1 MKYYSKSI
9 SASNYKQQ
17 RIRFTTKM
25 NENSAKTYAFSFLKH
40 GLLGAIISFGS
51 PFYFFKFQV
60 VSLSDKQLQLGEDD
74 AFLTLQDAWEHAL
87 EVLEVQV
94 NKPSFESWIKPS
106 KPISIDGDLVVIGTT
121 SSFAKRWLE
130 SKYLGF
136 IKEQLEPHLGFPI
149 KIKVELIDKDE
160 PVIMT
165 EKLPK
170 KPKPKAKV
178 EEESLSQPLNSS
190 YNFDNFV
197 VGPTNR
203 LAHACA
209 VAVSE
214 DPGKTYNPL
223 FIYGGP
229 GLGKTHLMH
238 AIGLHVGKENPEMR
252 VMYVSGETFT
262 YHYISS
268 LREHKNSEF
277 RRKYRSIDL
286 WLVDDIQFLM
296 GKERT
301 EEEFFHTY
309 NAIYDMGKQIVLTSD
324 RAPKDLQLD
333 SRLLSR
339 FECGILADISPP
351 DLETRIAILQAKAE
365 SENMELPDEV
375 ILYIARLITSNI
387 RQLEGALITLHAY
400 ASLMKTKV
408 TVPLAEEVLN
418 KHFGEEA
425 PPVIDTNKVLQEVA
439 KKYNV
444 EITDL
449 KGKCRSK
456 DIVIPRQVVM
466 YLCRELTDSSLPAIG
481 KAIGGKDHT
490 TVLHSCKKVEEKM
503 ASDKTFA
510 AQIEELAKHI
520 KNLK

>member
-1 MKYYSKSI
+1 M
-9 SASNYKQQ
+9 
-17 RIRFTTKM
+17 
-25 NENSAKTYAFSFLKH
+25 
-40 GLLGAIISFGS
+40 
-51 PFYFFKFQV
+51 
-60 VSLSDKQLQLGEDD
+60 SDKQLQLGEDD
-74 AFLTLQDAWEHAL
+74 AFLALQDAWGHAL
-87 EVLEVQV
+87 ELLEAQV
-94 NKPSFESWIKPS
+94 NKPSYESWIKPS
-106 KPISIDGDLVVIGTT
+106 RPISIDGDLVTIGTT

-136 IKEQLEPHLGFPI
+136 IKEHLEPYLGFEI
-149 KIKVELIDKDE
+149 KIKVELISGEE

-170 KPKPKAKV
+170 KPKPKPK
-178 EEESLSQPLNSS
+178 EEDTLSQPLNNS

-209 VAVSE
+209 MSIADS
-214 DPGKTYNPL
+214 PGKTYNPL

-238 AIGLHVGKENPEMR
+238 AIGQFVTNANPGMR
-252 VMYVSGETFT
+252 IIYVSGETFT
-262 YHYISS
+262 YHYITS
-268 LREHKNSEF
+268 LREHKTSDF
-277 RRKYRSIDL
+277 RRKYRSVDV

-333 SRLLSR
+333 GRLLSR

-351 DLETRIAILQAKAE
+351 DIETRMAILQSKAE
-365 SENMELPDEV
+365 SENMTLPDDV

-408 TVPLAEEVLN
+408 TASLAEEVLS

-425 PPVIDTNKVLQEVA
+425 PPFVDSQKVLLAVA
-439 KKYNV
+439 RKFNV

-456 DIVIPRQVVM
+456 DIVTPRQVAM
-466 YLCRELTDSSLPAIG
+466 YLCRDLTDSSLPAIG

-490 TVLHSCKKVEEKM
+490 TVMHSCKKIEEKM
-503 ASDKTFA
+503 ANDKAFA
-510 AQIEELAKHI
+510 TQIEELSRQI
-520 KNLK
+520 KDGKSC

>member
-1 MKYYSKSI
+1 MK
-9 SASNYKQQ
+9 
-17 RIRFTTKM
+17 
-25 NENSAKTYAFSFLKH
+25 H
-40 GLLGAIISFGS
+40 
-51 PFYFFKFQV
+51 
-60 VSLSDKQLQLGEDD
+60 LSDKQLQLGEDD
-74 AFLTLQDAWEHAL
+74 DFLTLQEAWNHAL
-87 EVLEVQV
+87 EVLEAQV
-94 NKPSFESWIKPS
+94 NKPSYESWIKPS
-106 KPISIDGDLVVIGTT
+106 RPISINDDIVTIGTT

-130 SKYLGF
+130 SKYLAF
-136 IKEQLEPHLGFPI
+136 IKDQLEPYLGFSI
-149 KIKVELIDKDE
+149 KIKVELIDGEE

-165 EKLPK
+165 DKLPK
-170 KPKPKAKV
+170 KPKPKPKK
-178 EEESLSQPLNSS
+178 EEESISQPLNNS

-209 VAVSE
+209 VAIAE
-214 DPGKTYNPL
+214 NPGKTYNPL

-238 AIGLHVGKENPEMR
+238 AVGQFVTNNNPGAR
-252 VMYVSGETFT
+252 IMYVSGETFT

-268 LREHKNSEF
+268 LREHKTSEF
-277 RRKYRSIDL
+277 RRKYRSIDI
-286 WLVDDIQFLM
+286 WLVDDIQFLI

-351 DLETRIAILQAKAE
+351 DLETRIAILQTKAE
-365 SENMELPDEV
+365 SENMTLPNDV

-400 ASLMKTKV
+400 ASLMKTQV
-408 TVPLAEEVLN
+408 TVSLAEEVLSKN
-418 KHFGEEA
+418 FGEDA
-425 PPVIDTNKVLQEVA
+425 PPVIDSNKVLQEVA
-439 KKYNV
+439 KKFNV

-490 TVLHSCKKVEEKM
+490 TVMHACKKIEEKM
-503 ASDKTFA
+503 AGDKSFA

-520 KNLK
+520 QSGKS